1 MLYSETII
9 RTLNWDPLYQS
20 TFWGSHCN
28 LIYINRHPKASKRPT
43 FPEIS
48 RQLSLPDPKLLQWT
62 EEDKAVHPE
71 AAKLG
76 ADLLTAQHLFKDLQ
90 MQYKEPK
97 Y

>member
-1 MLYSETII
+1 MTS
-9 RTLNWDPLYQS
+9 D
-20 TFWGSHCN
+20 
-28 LIYINRHPKASKRPT
+28 RPN

-76 ADLLTAQHLFKDLQ
+76 ADLLSAQDLYKDLQ
-90 MQYKEPK
+90 ASYNSEVLQVGLYESVST
-97 Y
+97 